1 MISYTIGIYLSLLI
15 VYDIMKQEV
24 KVWFDKQADR
34 LEVIYEAKKGYWKD
48 TNNDAVMVKVDME
61 ENILGFS
68 VDAVTQTLGPLHVT
82 LGGNTVKVSSLSP
95 EQRRIFEESMKRN
108 EGLMKKL
115 SKM

>member
-1 MISYTIGIYLSLLI
+1 MYLSLLI

-24 KVWFDKQADR
+24 KVWFDKRADR
-34 LEVIYEAKKGYWKD
+34 LEVIYEAKEGYWKD

-68 VDAVTQTLGPLHVT
+68 VDAVTQTPGPLYIT
-82 LGGNTVKVSSLSP
+82 LEGNTVKVTSLSP
-95 EQRRIFEESMKRN
+95 EERKHFEESMKRN
-108 EGLMKKL
+108 DGLMKKL